1 MRFSHLN
8 RCALAKPAR
17 LNGTCE
23 IFHFIL
29 SPTVALLHTTSDMT
43 EEIHDHAALIVLII
57 LIAIMM
63 MFVTLTILIDNVCK
77 LSR

>member
-1 MRFSHLN
+1 MELVKF
-8 RCALAKPAR
+8 
-17 LNGTCE
+17 
-23 IFHFIL
+23 FI
-29 SPTVALLHTTSDMT
+29 SYSVPTVALLHTTSDMT